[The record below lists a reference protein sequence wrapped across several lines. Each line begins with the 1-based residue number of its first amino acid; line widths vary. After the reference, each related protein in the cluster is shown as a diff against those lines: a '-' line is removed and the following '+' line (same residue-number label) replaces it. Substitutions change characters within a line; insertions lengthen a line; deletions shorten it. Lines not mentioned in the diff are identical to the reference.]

1 MKLKYYLR
9 GLGLGVIFTTVIL
22 AISFG
27 IHGKEISDE
36 EIVSR
41 AEKLGMEMKDN
52 NALFPKDLLESE
64 MNEPESEM
72 QAEETMKQETPQSQ
86 DQESKDQE
94 TQGQESKD
102 QNGTDSEKKDP
113 DTTNQ
118 DPVSTGKD
126 NSDPDGSN
134 SETEK
139 TQDSETKDDKSSD
152 SGQDDAKKT
161 TKKNV
166 TLTVKSGEGCRQI
179 AEKLLELGVI
189 EDTEEFREYMS
200 SRGLDGLIQSG
211 EFSIPKNATHKEIAE
226 ILTNK

>member
-27 IHGKEISDE
+27 IHGKDISDE

-86 DQESKDQE
+86 DS
-94 TQGQESKD
+94 ESKD

-118 DPVSTGKD
+118 DPASANKD
-126 NSDPDGSN
+126 NSDTDGSN

-152 SGQDDAKKT
+152 SGQDDTKKNT
-161 TKKNV
+161 TKKKV
-166 TLTVKSGEGCRQI
+166 TLTVKSGDGCRQI